1 MTGGQDFVRQLDEGQ
16 GFYKA
21 PDWSERLHLDFMLM
35 GFLMILCGAGLFILY
50 SASGQDMSIVIRQAV
65 YMLIGFVGM
74 IVVAQFSPRMFMRLS
89 PWIYIGGVILLVGVL
104 VMGIHSKGAQRWIQL
119 PFIRFQPSEIIKL
132 IMPIVVATYL
142 SKRRLPPSLKDIVV
156 VLAMTGIPVVLI
168 AKQPDLGTS
177 LLIGA
182 SGMFV
187 LLLAGLRK
195 RLIFSAICL
204 AVPSIWG
211 FWHFVMLQYQKQRVL
226 TFLNPESDPWGSGW
240 NIIQSKIAIGSG
252 GIYGKGWLLGTQ
264 SHLDFLPESHTDFII
279 AVLAEEFGL
288 MGCLVLLALY
298 ALIIGRGLV
307 ITLKAPTLFG
317 RLLAGSITLTFFVY
331 VFVNIGMVS
340 GLLPVVGVP
349 LPLVSRGG
357 TSLATLMAGFGVL
370 MSIHTHKTFQG
381 HSR

>member
-1 MTGGQDFVRQLDEGQ
+1 MTGQDFVRQLNEGQ
-16 GFYKA
+16 GFHRA
-21 PDWSERLHLDFMLM
+21 PDWSERLHIDFMLT
-35 GFLMILCGAGLFILY
+35 GFVVIVCGAGLFVLY

-74 IVVAQFSPRMFMRLS
+74 IIIAQVSPRLLMRLS
-89 PWIYIGGVILLVGVL
+89 PWIYVGGVILLVAVL
-104 VMGIHSKGAQRWIQL
+104 FLGIHSKGAQRWIQL

-132 IMPIVVATYL
+132 IMPIVVASYL
-142 SKRRLPPSLKDIVV
+142 SKRQLPPSLKDIAL
-156 VLAMTGIPVVLI
+156 VLILIGIPVVLI
-168 AKQPDLGTS
+168 ARQPDLGTS

-182 SGMFV
+182 SGLFI

-195 RLIFSAICL
+195 RLIFSAIML
-204 AVPSIWG
+204 AVPSVWG
-211 FWHFVMLQYQKQRVL
+211 FWHFVMLNYQKQRVL
-226 TFLNPESDPWGSGW
+226 TFLNPQSDPWGAGW

-252 GIYGKGWLLGTQ
+252 GLYGKGWLLGTQ

-298 ALIIGRGLV
+298 ALIIGRGLF
-307 ITLKAPTLFG
+307 ITLKAQTLFG

-331 VFVNIGMVS
+331 IFVNIGMVS

-357 TSLATLMAGFGVL
+357 TSLATLMAGFGLL
-370 MSIHTHKTFQG
+370 MSIHTHKTFLGQ
-381 HSR
+381 SR

>member
-1 MTGGQDFVRQLDEGQ
+1 MSGQDFVRQLDDPA
-16 GFYKA
+16 FSKA
-21 PDWSERLHLDFMLM
+21 PDWSERWHIDYMLM
-35 GFLMILCGAGLFILY
+35 GFLLILCVAGLFVLY
-50 SASGQDMSIVIRQAV
+50 SASGQDLSIVKRQAV
-65 YMLIGFVGM
+65 YMLVGFSGM
-74 IVVAQFSPRMFMRLS
+74 VVVAQISPRILMRFA
-89 PWIYIGGVILLVGVL
+89 PWIYIGGVALLISVL
-104 VMGIHSKGAQRWIQL
+104 VMGIESKGAQRWIQL

-132 IMPIVVATYL
+132 IMPIVVAAYL
-142 SKRRLPPSLKDIVV
+142 CKRPLPPSMKDIVV
-156 VLAMTGIPVVLI
+156 VLAMVGIPVVLI

-182 SGMFV
+182 SGIFV

-195 RLIFSAICL
+195 RLIFSAVAL
-204 AVPSIWG
+204 AIPSVWG
-211 FWHFVMLQYQKQRVL
+211 LWHFIMRDYQKQRVL

-252 GIYGKGWLLGTQ
+252 GLYGKGWLLGTQ

-288 MGCLVLLALY
+288 MGCLIILSLY
-298 ALIIGRGLV
+298 ALIIGRGLF
-307 ITLKAPTLFG
+307 ITLRAPSLFG

-331 VFVNIGMVS
+331 LFVNIGMVS

-357 TSLATLMAGFGVL
+357 TSLATLMAGFGML
-370 MSIHTHKTFQG
+370 MSVHTHKTY
-381 HSR
+381 HSSG